1 VSTLT
6 SPALVENDTETVE
19 LIARVLGRAHRT
31 TEELEA
37 PNDAR
42 TILQVAHLFADE
54 LASFD
59 PGFDRLKFIQ
69 DVTEDPRAELF
80 GPQVG

>member
-1 VSTLT
+1 VNTLT
-6 SPALVENDTETVE
+6 SPALVEHETVE

-31 TEELEA
+31 TEQLEA

-59 PGFDRLKFIQ
+59 PDFDRLKFIQ
-69 DVTEDPRAELF
+69 DVTEDPRAAIRQHASL
-80 GPQVG
+80 

>member
-1 VSTLT
+1 MNTLT
-6 SPALVENDTETVE
+6 SPALVANDTETVG

-42 TILQVAHLFADE
+42 TILQIAHLFADE
-54 LASFD
+54 LAGVD

-69 DVTEDPRAELF
+69 DVTEDPRAAIRQHACL
-80 GPQVG
+80 

>member
-6 SPALVENDTETVE
+6 SPVLVEKDTETVE
-19 LIARVLGRAHRT
+19 LIARVLSRAHRT
-31 TEELEA
+31 TEALEA

-59 PGFDRLKFIQ
+59 PDFDRLRFIQ
-69 DVTEDPRAELF
+69 DVTEERS
-80 GPQVG
+80 

>member
-1 VSTLT
+1 VNTLT
-6 SPALVENDTETVE
+6 SPALVENDTATVE

-42 TILQVAHLFADE
+42 TILQIAHLFADE
-54 LASFD
+54 LASLD
-59 PGFDRLKFIQ
+59 PGFNRLKFIQ
-69 DVTEDPRAELF
+69 DVTEDRRAERF
-80 GPQVG
+80 GPHVG